1 MELESLREDLLD
13 FCDMVHPNLDA
24 LKNNYLSIEDVI
36 DFVIYESIK
45 AAYDDYAPKKSLRQH
60 MIENGLDSDADR
72 RRFSRQIQY
81 AQYYRDLQQ
90 ERIADRTGIEI
101 DELSGKVK
109 RVSELITY
117 CKSKLHETEEEVEK
131 ILKSIDD

>member
-1 MELESLREDLLD
+1 MEEY
-13 FCDMVHPNLDA
+13 
-24 LKNNYLSIEDVI
+24 KLSYKEAMAEI
-36 DFVIYESIK
+36 ESIVSK
-45 AAYDDYAPKKSLRQH
+45 LEDNQ
-60 MIENGLDSDADR
+60 LDV
-72 RRFSRQIQY
+72 
-81 AQYYRDLQQ
+81 
-90 ERIADRTGIEI
+90 